1 MEFTTNLK
9 MTLLGWK
16 PTFAFDPLETSAARR
31 TVCHVLDIDREW
43 KSEVH
48 FSTPRID
55 SRFILQGSEIPAR
68 FNTGELGP
76 VSLRMALEDSQTI
89 IHLGVIFTI
98 DLVCRN

>member
-1 MEFTTNLK
+1 MKFISSRHE
-9 MTLLGWK
+9 
-16 PTFAFDPLETSAARR
+16 
-31 TVCHVLDIDREW
+31 
-43 KSEVH
+43 
-48 FSTPRID
+48 STRA
-55 SRFILQGSEIPAR
+55 SSSKGAR